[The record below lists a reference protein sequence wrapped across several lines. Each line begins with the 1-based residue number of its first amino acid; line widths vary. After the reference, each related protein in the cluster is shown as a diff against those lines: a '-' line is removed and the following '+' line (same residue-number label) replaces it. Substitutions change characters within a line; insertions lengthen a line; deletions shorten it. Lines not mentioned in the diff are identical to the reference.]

1 MNGVESEEGYNIR
14 IIRRIVSLKI
24 CFIGWMYELIGTMFT
39 AGTPLL
45 HEGGIHN
52 IYFVDATMMFVGIPL
67 VHIINDEDTK
77 TIIAEAGWYQGLKSL
92 F

>member
-1 MNGVESEEGYNIR
+1 MNGVESEEGYKIR

-24 CFIGWMYELIGTMFT
+24 CCTGWIYEMLGTLFT
-39 AGTPLL
+39 ALTPLL

-52 IYFVDATMMFVGIPL
+52 IYFVDATMMFVGIQL

-77 TIIAEAGWYQGLKSL
+77 TVITEAGWYQALRSL